1 MYFKILEI
9 NLNLTFIIKGSLVN
23 VFWGEDIEVVA
34 VEGILRCQNDWL
46 YLEESLCV
54 RITR

>member
-1 MYFKILEI
+1 MYCKILEI